1 MQVYGHRG
9 AKGVFMENSL
19 QGFISA
25 VEQGIEYFELDVR
38 LSSDNQLIV
47 VHDEILT
54 RLANSPLLV
63 SKTPASVLKATLLK
77 GTTEGIPT
85 LKEVINACPHI
96 KHWQLEIKT
105 HSTNTLFVQPMAE
118 LIEQYNLQDKVT
130 ITSLHRGILKEFKHA
145 LPHIPRGYVQESL
158 LPNGIK
164 AARKLGCSMLVLN
177 KKLGKKDYI
186 NKAQKKGLHVS
197 MWTVNDINLIEKF
210 KNYGVNSLIS
220 DFPQMA
226 LNMNNQSVK
235 AERSAN
241 LDPELQPQKQQ
252 QKQLG

>member
-9 AKGVFMENSL
+9 AKGVFMDNSL

-25 VEQGIEYFELDVR
+25 VEQGVEYFELDVR

-85 LKEVINACPHI
+85 LEDIINACPHI

-118 LIEQYNLQDKVT
+118 LIEQYDLQDKVT

-177 KKLGKKDYI
+177 KNLGKKDYI

-197 MWTVNDINLIEKF
+197 MWTVNDMDLIEKF

-220 DFPQMA
+220 DFPKMA
-226 LNMNNQSVK
+226 LNINNQSVK
-235 AERSAN
+235 PKRSAN
-241 LDPELQPQKQQ
+241 LDPAPQPQKQ
-252 QKQLG
+252 LG

>member
-1 MQVYGHRG
+1 
-9 AKGVFMENSL
+9 
-19 QGFISA
+19 
-25 VEQGIEYFELDVR
+25 
-38 LSSDNQLIV
+38 
-47 VHDEILT
+47 
-54 RLANSPLLV
+54 LLN
-63 SKTPASVLKATLLK
+63 

-105 HSTNTLFVQPMAE
+105 HSTNTLFIQPMTE
-118 LIEQYNLQDKVT
+118 LIEQNNLQDKVT

-177 KKLGKKDYI
+177 KNLGKKDYI

-197 MWTVNDINLIEKF
+197 MWTVNNINLIKKF

-226 LNMNNQSVK
+226 LNMNNQNIKSDLP
-235 AERSAN
+235 AS
-241 LDPELQPQKQQ
+241 LGTTPISQK
-252 QKQLG
+252 KLG